1 MKTGDGVGAAASVFR
16 PDTACGKDSALVA
29 PAVVSGVETDGL
41 GHGPSAGAGVP
52 RAVALVE
59 SPVSPAVKACSC
71 SGVELLVAAVPETEP
86 VTVWVDFKPS
96 LSSAA
101 AAAAELLASADARV
115 ALQASA
121 SVSSCWAGRLGSEV
135 EVTLLVTGAETL
147 KDLGEN
153 KPEIPQSKTRQ
164 IFKLRRNIVPKYLKA
179 EINPQLHISFMKAN
193 RLILDLDS
201 FIFMLRQKI

>member
-16 PDTACGKDSALVA
+16 PDAACGKDSALVA
-29 PAVVSGVETDGL
+29 PAVVSEVETDGL

-96 LSSAA
+96 LSSA

-193 RLILDLDS
+193 KLVLDLDS

>member
-16 PDTACGKDSALVA
+16 PDAACGKDSALVA
-29 PAVVSGVETDGL
+29 PAVVSEVETDGL

-59 SPVSPAVKACSC
+59 SPVFPAVKACSC

-86 VTVWVDFKPS
+86 VIVWVDFKPS
-96 LSSAA
+96 LSS
-101 AAAAELLASADARV
+101 AAAELLASADARV

-135 EVTLLVTGAETL
+135 EVMLLVTGAETL

-193 RLILDLDS
+193 KLVLDLDS